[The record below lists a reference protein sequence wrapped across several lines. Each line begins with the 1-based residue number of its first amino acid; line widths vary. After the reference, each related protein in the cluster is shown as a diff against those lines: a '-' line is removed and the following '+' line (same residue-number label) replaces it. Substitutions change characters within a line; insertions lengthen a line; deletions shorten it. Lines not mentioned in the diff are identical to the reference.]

1 MRYHCENRKKLSPK
15 AIFLVSAAPHIR
27 TAEDIPKIMYT
38 VLIALIPAVIASV
51 YFFRLLAI
59 KLMVVCV
66 ITAVVSEYIFQ
77 RLRKKKITVVDGSAT
92 LTGLLLALTLPPSLP
107 LWAAALGT
115 FFAIAMGKQIFG
127 GLGYNIFNPALLGRA
142 FLMAAFPA
150 LMTSWTNPFSLDAVT
165 GATPLA
171 QMKFAQSMVHHQSLF
186 LGNVSGSLGETSALA
201 LLIGAIFLLIRKIID
216 WRIPV
221 GYLGTVALFSGVF
234 WLINPE
240 KFADPLWH
248 LLAGGL
254 ILGAFFMA
262 TDMVTTPVTRK
273 GKWIFA
279 VGCGALLMLIRF
291 WGGLPE
297 GVMYSILL
305 MNAVTPLINRS
316 IQPRIFGEQKKK

>member
-1 MRYHCENRKKLSPK
+1 MSEKYL
-15 AIFLVSAAPHIR
+15 LVSAAPHIR
-27 TAEDIPKIMYT
+27 TPEDIPKIMYA
-38 VLIALIPAVIASV
+38 VLIALIPVVIASV
-51 YFFRLLAI
+51 YFFSLLAV
-59 KLMVVCV
+59 KLIVVCI
-66 ITAVVSEYIFQ
+66 ITAVFSEYIFQ
-77 RLRKKKITVVDGSAT
+77 KLRKKNTTALDGSAMI
-92 LTGLLLALTLPPSLP
+92 TGLLLALTLPPNLP
-107 LWAAALGT
+107 LWAAALGVV
-115 FFAIAMGKQIFG
+115 FAIVLGKQIFG

-150 LMTSWTNPFSLDAVT
+150 LMTSWTLPFNLDAVT

-171 QMKFAQSMVHHQSLF
+171 QMKFAQSLVAHQALF
-186 LGNVSGSLGETSALA
+186 LGNISGSLGETSALA
-201 LLIGAIFLLIRKIID
+201 ILIGAVFLLLKKIID
-216 WRIPV
+216 WRIPA
-221 GYLGTVALFSGVF
+221 GFMGTVVLLSGAF

-262 TDMVTTPVTRK
+262 TDMVSSPVTRK

-279 VGCGALLMLIRF
+279 VGCGVILMLIRF

-305 MNAVTPLINRS
+305 MNALVPLIDRFVL
-316 IQPRIFGEQKKK
+316 PVRFGGKRKNSV

>member
-1 MRYHCENRKKLSPK
+1 MKEKY
-15 AIFLVSAAPHIR
+15 FLVSAAPHIR

-115 FFAIAMGKQIFG
+115 FFAIALGKQMFG

-171 QMKFAQSMVHHQSLF
+171 QMKFAQSMVSHQSLF
-186 LGNVSGSLGETSALA
+186 LGNVSGSLGEASALA
-201 LLIGAIFLLIRKIID
+201 LLIGAAFLLIKGIID
-216 WRIPV
+216 WRIPA
-221 GYLGTVALFSGVF
+221 GFIGTVVLWSGVF

-254 ILGAFFMA
+254 MLGAFFMA

-279 VGCGALLMLIRF
+279 VGCGVLLMLIRF

>member
-1 MRYHCENRKKLSPK
+1 MRDHCENRKELSPK

-27 TAEDIPKIMYT
+27 TAEDIPKIMYA
-38 VLIALIPAVIASV
+38 VLIGLIPAVIASV

-59 KLMVVCV
+59 NLMVVCV

-77 RLRKKKITVVDGSAT
+77 SLRKKKITVVDGSAVI
-92 LTGLLLALTLPPSLP
+92 TGLLLALTLPPSLP

-115 FFAIAMGKQIFG
+115 FFAIALGKQIFG

-171 QMKFAQSMVHHQSLF
+171 QMKFAQSMVSHQSLF

-201 LLIGAIFLLIRKIID
+201 LLIGAIFLLIKGIID
-216 WRIPV
+216 WRIPA
-221 GYLGTVALFSGVF
+221 GFIGTVVLWSGVF
-234 WLINPE
+234 WLIDPD

-254 ILGAFFMA
+254 MLGAFFMA

-279 VGCGALLMLIRF
+279 VGCGVLLMLIRS

-316 IQPRIFGEQKKK
+316 IQPRIFGEQKK

>member
-1 MRYHCENRKKLSPK
+1 MKEKY
-15 AIFLVSAAPHIR
+15 FLVSAAPHIR
-27 TAEDIPKIMYT
+27 TAEDIPKIMYA
-38 VLIALIPAVIASV
+38 VLIALIPAVIASA

-77 RLRKKKITVVDGSAT
+77 RLRKKKITVVDGSAVI
-92 LTGLLLALTLPPSLP
+92 TGLLLALTLPPSLP

-171 QMKFAQSMVHHQSLF
+171 QMKFTQSMVSHQSLF
-186 LGNVSGSLGETSALA
+186 LGNVSGSLGEASALA
-201 LLIGAIFLLIRKIID
+201 LLIGAIFLLIKGIID

-221 GYLGTVALFSGVF
+221 GYLGTVALWSGVF

-254 ILGAFFMA
+254 MLGAFFMA

-279 VGCGALLMLIRF
+279 VGCGVLLMLIRF